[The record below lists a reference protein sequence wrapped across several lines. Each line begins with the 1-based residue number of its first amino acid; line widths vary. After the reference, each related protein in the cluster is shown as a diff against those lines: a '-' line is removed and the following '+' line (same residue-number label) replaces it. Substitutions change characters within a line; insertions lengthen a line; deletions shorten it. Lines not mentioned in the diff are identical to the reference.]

1 MFQKIINIFKN
12 PFKIPGKIYNKIMS
26 YLSRLNYNEKIFI
39 EKQNQNFSKYN
50 LHRELGLQKLKQIK
64 DKYQITDREMSS
76 EHEVFFS
83 SLSQNNEKK
92 FKNILEIGTFDGHN
106 AYLLSQLFQDAQIDT
121 IDLDEEKDD
130 FKNYYGRHNEFK
142 EFSEKRNSVL
152 NRNKRINFIK
162 MNSLKLCISNKKYD
176 LIWIDGAHGY
186 PGVCIDI
193 INSLRLIN
201 SNGIILCDDVY
212 INRIVSD
219 KMYNSIAAYEVLT
232 ELKKEEII
240 DFNLIYKRL
249 DLKNN
254 SNEKNRKFIAIFN
267 LIKSNQ

>member
-1 MFQKIINIFKN
+1 
-12 PFKIPGKIYNKIMS
+12 
-26 YLSRLNYNEKIFI
+26 
-39 EKQNQNFSKYN
+39 
-50 LHRELGLQKLKQIK
+50 
-64 DKYQITDREMSS
+64 
-76 EHEVFFS
+76 
-83 SLSQNNEKK
+83 
-92 FKNILEIGTFDGHN
+92 
-106 AYLLSQLFQDAQIDT
+106 
-121 IDLDEEKDD
+121 
-130 FKNYYGRHNEFK
+130 
-142 EFSEKRNSVL
+142 
-152 NRNKRINFIK
+152 